1 MNEINVKQI
10 KEINNQCNAYKKK
23 ASELLAE
30 KEYKTKTLNEMCARL
45 SEILGVQVTTE
56 NLEQIYNERVEKIT
70 STLKVCNDMIE
81 RIKLQ
86 ESGVSVPQGVE
97 NTVRNTQVV
106 ENTQVVGQAV
116 GGMNIQ
122 ETNGGMS
129 QQVNVTPQSMGV
141 QQGSLAGLPT
151 SDYKIPNEMLDMM
164 PKTREVGN
172 AVEGM
177 GVGSPSPIKPTSF
190 ANLGGTVNLKQFMQS
205 VPKDTE
211 DVDGI

>member
-45 SEILGVQVTTE
+45 SDILGVQVTTE

-86 ESGVSVPQGVE
+86 ESGVSVPDQ
-97 NTVRNTQVV
+97 TNTQV
-106 ENTQVVGQAV
+106 GQTV
-116 GGMNIQ
+116 GGMGVQAI
-122 ETNGGMS
+122 NGGMT

-141 QQGSLAGLPT
+141 QQGRLAGLPT

-164 PKTREVGN
+164 PKTQEVGVG
-172 AVEGM
+172 A
-177 GVGSPSPIKPTSF
+177 GVGVGNTSPIKPTSF

>member
-97 NTVRNTQVV
+97 HGVGNTQG
-106 ENTQVVGQAV
+106 VGQTV
-116 GGMNIQ
+116 GGMNVQ
-122 ETNGGMS
+122 EINSGMT
-129 QQVNVTPQSMGV
+129 QQVNVIPQSMGV

-164 PKTREVGN
+164 PKTQGVSVETGVGVGN
-172 AVEGM
+172 
-177 GVGSPSPIKPTSF
+177 SSPIKPTSF

>member
-45 SEILGVQVTTE
+45 SDILGVQVTTE

-86 ESGVSVPQGVE
+86 ESGVSVPDQ
-97 NTVRNTQVV
+97 TNTQV
-106 ENTQVVGQAV
+106 EQTV
-116 GGMNIQ
+116 GGMGIQ
-122 ETNGGMS
+122 AINGGMT

-151 SDYKIPNEMLDMM
+151 SDYKIPNEMLDML
-164 PKTREVGN
+164 PKTQEVAVGAGVGVGN
-172 AVEGM
+172 T
-177 GVGSPSPIKPTSF
+177 SPIKPTSF